1 MYQLHSAI
9 GQDQRQ
15 LFLYKI
21 TIPALASQNPTM
33 YVISGRFL
41 RLDIIFLIVFHLTAV
56 LKVLFFKIFIKS
68 ILEYLLNVYLCV
80 IYVYII
86 ICINTF

>member
-33 YVISGRFL
+33 YVISQRFL
-41 RLDIIFLIVFHLTAV
+41 RLRLYFFNFSFFTFYLTAV
-56 LKVLFFKIFIKS
+56 LKVPSTQISISFYKKI
-68 ILEYLLNVYLCV
+68 LN
-80 IYVYII
+80 IS
-86 ICINTF
+86 